1 MSRRLPIMPLT
12 FAATFG
18 LFSLTSVL
26 LAQPPKAPPEI
37 KPVDIRGTQQENAK
51 LYQRFADELLRLA
64 QRWEKSDNQDEK
76 ERAKAL
82 RAALK
87 IADEK
92 GVKNLFEEIVK
103 GLGNANPTGGDFNNI
118 LGKDAKLIAAL
129 DEILRTLETEDDADR
144 IKREIK
150 ELKELI
156 AEIEKHKRDQ
166 ENIRARTENPKGDP
180 EKIARD
186 QAELAKRTAE
196 TANKFPGS
204 EPKTPPS
211 AGGMG
216 EPKDPKAE
224 PKPETKPGDANPE
237 AKPDT
242 KENKSDNKAGM
253 GDPMS
258 GDPKAGGEPKPMPMG
273 GKPAGDDKESPKAGG
288 DPKDPK
294 AGGDS
299 KPMGGMD
306 PKDPKNPMDPK
317 DPKNPMGGMDPKN
330 PMAGEPKPSDS
341 KAQGEGKGDPKPS
354 DGMPGGEGK
363 PMDPSGMPMAGG
375 PPSASKPSPG
385 GPPMPGG
392 GQPPPPGGPQKPKD
406 DAQENVQQA
415 VPQQEGAEND
425 IKKNKPEDAS
435 KKQDEAIAKLEKA
448 LKELE
453 KRLKQLREKELEKL
467 LANLEE
473 RVGRMLRMQIEVYEA
488 TKKIHEGVTKNNN
501 QKTTADVQKSQ
512 SEADKEQAIVVEA
525 DKTLKLMEG
534 EGSAVV
540 FAGVLAEVRND
551 MIAVQKRLNEGR
563 VEGRRMTESEGTQ
576 LIEEQ
581 IIEQLTMMK
590 EALKKAKQD
599 LQDSKSKPGEPKE
612 GGKQDKKLIDLIN
625 ELKLIKSLQEQ
636 VNKRTVSHEKQD
648 PGAQAKDPIIQAELK
663 QLSDR
668 QKVLQEMLHKI
679 ATQANQ

>member
-1 MSRRLPIMPLT
+1 MPLA

-18 LFSLTSVL
+18 LFALTSVL
-26 LAQPPKAPPEI
+26 LAQPPKPTPEI
-37 KPVDIRGTQQENAK
+37 KPGDIRGTQQDNAK

-76 ERAKAL
+76 ERAKSL

-92 GVKNLFEEIVK
+92 GVKNLFEGIVK
-103 GLGNANPTGGDFNNI
+103 GLGNSNPTGSDFNEL

-144 IKREIK
+144 LRREIK

-166 ENIRARTENPKGDP
+166 ENLRARTEGKGDP
-180 EKIARD
+180 EKIA
-186 QAELAKRTAE
+186 QAQADLAKRTAE
-196 TANKFPGS
+196 TASKFPGS
-204 EPKTPPS
+204 EPKNPS
-211 AGGMG
+211 ASGNP
-216 EPKDPKAE
+216 EAKDPKAE
-224 PKPETKPGDANPE
+224 PKPEAKPGEAKPE

-242 KENKSDNKAGM
+242 AENKSNDKPNAGDPMMGGM
-253 GDPMS
+253 GDPKAGGEPKPSPMGKPAGDDKES
-258 GDPKAGGEPKPMPMG
+258 PKGMGPGDPKAGGEPKPM
-273 GKPAGDDKESPKAGG
+273 
-288 DPKDPK
+288 
-294 AGGDS
+294 
-299 KPMGGMD
+299 GM
-306 PKDPKNPMDPK
+306 
-317 DPKNPMGGMDPKN
+317 DPKNPMGGDPKN

-341 KAQGEGKGDPKPS
+341 KAKGDGKGDPKPS

-375 PPSASKPSPG
+375 GPPSASKPSG

-392 GQPPPPGGPQKPKD
+392 GQPSPPGGPQKPKD
-406 DAQENVQQA
+406 NAQENVEQA
-415 VPQQEGAEND
+415 VPQQEGAEQD
-425 IKKNKPEDAS
+425 IKKGDPMEAS
-435 KKQDEAIAKLEKA
+435 KKQDEAIKKLEQA

-488 TKKIHEGVTKNNN
+488 TKKIHEGVVKNNN

-512 SEADKEQAIVVEA
+512 TEADKEQAIVVEA
-525 DKTLKLMEG
+525 DKALKLMEG

-563 VEGRRMTESEGTQ
+563 VEGRKGTDSQGTQ

-590 EALKKAKQD
+590 DALKKAKQD
-599 LQDSKSKPGEPKE
+599 LQDSKGKPGDPKE
-612 GGKQDKKLIDLIN
+612 GGKPNKKLIDLIN

-636 VNKRTVSHEKQD
+636 VNKRTISHEKQD
-648 PGAQAKDPIIQAELK
+648 PGAQQKDPIVQAELK
-663 QLSDR
+663 QLADR

-679 ATQANQ
+679 ATEANQ